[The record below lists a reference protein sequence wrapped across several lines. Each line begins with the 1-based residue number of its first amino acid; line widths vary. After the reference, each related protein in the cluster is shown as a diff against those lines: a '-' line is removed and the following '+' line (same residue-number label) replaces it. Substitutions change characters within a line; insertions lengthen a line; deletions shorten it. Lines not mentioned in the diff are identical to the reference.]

1 MDCTKDAKGYED
13 EGKGLGHPP
22 PLSTILLRSLVERSS
37 RITCEHIL
45 PKKRKTK
52 KQRYTKLIMKKK
64 SSIEAYN

>member
-22 PLSTILLRSLVERSS
+22 PLRTVLLRPLVERSS

-45 PKKRKTK
+45 PKKTENKKTTLHQIHNEK
-52 KQRYTKLIMKKK
+52 EEFY
-64 SSIEAYN
+64 